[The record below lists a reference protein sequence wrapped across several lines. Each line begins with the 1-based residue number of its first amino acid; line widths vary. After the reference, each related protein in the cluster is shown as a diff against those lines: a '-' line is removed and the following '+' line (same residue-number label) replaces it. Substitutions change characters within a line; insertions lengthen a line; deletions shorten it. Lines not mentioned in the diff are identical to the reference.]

1 MYADS
6 AERGRYTVW
15 QNVNAFINATSDANV
30 IMVTAVDTFARR
42 NEGLEDDVIQDE
54 AMSVLREMYGDSV
67 PEPLDI
73 VVPRWHSDPLF
84 RGSYSNWPLGVL
96 DEHHANL
103 GQPVKKGDAWIH
115 FAGEATSYD
124 MFGYVN
130 GAWDSGINVANAIG
144 QCINKGDCPDAKIY
158 DALKTCPQESSMRR
172 RDVAGRAPRRHH
184 RGPRGAVQ
192 SGK

>member
-15 QNVNAFINATSDANV
+15 QNVNAFINSTANV

-42 NEGLEDDVIQDE
+42 NEGLDDAVIQEE
-54 AMSVLREMYGDSV
+54 AMGVLRKMYGADV

-73 VVPRWHSDPLF
+73 VVPRWHADPLF

-103 GQPVKKGDAWIH
+103 GQPVVKGDAWIH
-115 FAGEATSYD
+115 FAGEATSYEA
-124 MFGYVN
+124 FGYVN
-130 GAWDSGINVANAIG
+130 GAWESGISTANAIG

-158 DALKTCPQESSMRR
+158 DALKTCPQESSLRR
-172 RDVAGRAPRRHH
+172 RGNGSVARAPRRHH
-184 RGPRGAVQ
+184 RGPRG
-192 SGK
+192 GR